1 MGQKRPVTIYRLIS
15 KGTIEE
21 GMLQVA
27 REKLNLERE
36 VTTNTG
42 MILFF
47 LFLRTTI
54 FIQKYFRE

>member
-47 LFLRTTI
+47 LFLRTI

>member
-36 VTTNTG
+36 ITTNTG
-42 MILFF
+42 NSKKTNINILYI
-47 LFLRTTI
+47 LN
-54 FIQKYFRE
+54 